1 MSVWGLV
8 LALHILGAVVWVG
21 GMFFAII
28 VLRPGSSVLPAAQ
41 RVELHAEVFRRFFR
55 IVWHAMPLI
64 LLTGYAMLFGLYG
77 GFAGVDWGIHVM
89 HLLGLIMAAI
99 FVAIVFGP
107 YGRFRAAPSP
117 AGADAIRKLVL
128 VNLILGLITIVVAG
142 ISAYG

>member
-1 MSVWGLV
+1 MIVWGLV
-8 LALHILGAVVWVG
+8 LALHILGAVIWVG
-21 GMFFAII
+21 GMFFAVL
-28 VLRPGSSVLPAAQ
+28 VLRPGSSVLAPAQ
-41 RVELHAEVFRRFFR
+41 RVELDAEVFRRFFR

-107 YGRFRAAPSP
+107 YARFRASPSP

-128 VNLILGLITIVVAG
+128 VNLVLGLITIVVAG
-142 ISAYG
+142 VSAYG